1 MKVITLT
8 EAIDVMNATFRAALV
23 EDREGQLVLKQ
34 HGQDDRIVDFA
45 SMGRNLLKLVH
56 QRCNAVVADRLT
68 A

>member
-1 MKVITLT
+1 MKVTLT
-8 EAIDVMNATFRAALV
+8 EAIEVMNVTFRAALI
-23 EDREGQLVLKQ
+23 EDSEGQLVLKQ

-56 QRCNAVVADRLT
+56 LRCNAAVADRLS